1 MTMNLKLV
9 TFDLDNTQ
17 FLVDEEN
24 ESDAIDFAIKANKSG
39 VCGPFSESSDYGL
52 TKEEAEDIANYT
64 VEEVDME
71 MLAAICLRNDYIG
84 CVNEVI
90 VFNG

>member
-9 TFDLDNTQ
+9 TFDLDYTQ
-17 FLVDEEN
+17 FLVNEEN
-24 ESDAIDFAIKANKSG
+24 GINVINLAIEANRSD
-39 VCGPFSESSDYGL
+39 VCGPLSESSDYGL
-52 TKEEAEDIANYT
+52 TKEEVEDIANYT

-71 MLAAICLRNDYIG
+71 MLAAVCLRDDYIG

-90 VFNG
+90 IFNG